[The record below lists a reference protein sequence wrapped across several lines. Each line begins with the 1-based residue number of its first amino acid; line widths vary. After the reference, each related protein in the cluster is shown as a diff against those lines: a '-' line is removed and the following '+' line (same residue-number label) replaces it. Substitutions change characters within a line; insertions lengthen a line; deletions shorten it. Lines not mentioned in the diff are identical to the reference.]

1 MEKGVLE
8 IRSARKVFYKGQA
21 DEKIALDDL
30 NLTLPTG
37 EFGVVIGSNGAGKS
51 SMLNAI
57 SGSLT
62 LDSGK
67 ILINGDD
74 VTAIPVHKRAARLAR
89 VFQDPMRGTA
99 ASMTVAENMLLA
111 ELRSKKRG
119 LRRGLNAA
127 RLEAYKERL
136 SLLGLGLEDRLD
148 TKVELLSGGQRQS
161 LSLIMAVGGQPELL
175 LLDEHTAALDPRTA
189 DIVMQAT
196 IRTVEALKLT
206 TLMVTHN
213 MQHAT
218 DFGHR
223 VIMLDAG
230 RVRFEIAGDEKKNIT
245 VIDLIGHFS
254 VKTDRML
261 LAS

>member
-1 MEKGVLE
+1 MLE
-8 IRSARKVFYKGQA
+8 IQSARKVFYKGQA
-21 DEKIALDDL
+21 DEKIALND
-30 NLTLPTG
+30 LTLRLETG
-37 EFGVVIGSNGAGKS
+37 DFGVVIGSNGAGKS

-57 SGSLT
+57 SGALV
-62 LDSGK
+62 LDAGK

-74 VTAIPVHKRAARLAR
+74 VTSMPVHKRAIRLAR
-89 VFQDPMRGTA
+89 VFQDPMKGTA

-111 ELRSKKRG
+111 DLRSNRRT
-119 LRRGLNAA
+119 LRRGLNPA
-127 RLEAYKERL
+127 RLAAYKERL
-136 SLLGLGLEDRLD
+136 SLLGLGLENRLD
-148 TKVELLSGGQRQS
+148 TRVELLSGGQRQS
-161 LSLIMAVGGQPELL
+161 LSLIMAVGGSPELL

-196 IRTVEALKLT
+196 IRAVEALKLT

-213 MQHAT
+213 MQHAV

-230 RVRFEIAGDEKKNIT
+230 RVRLEIAGAEKTSIT
-245 VIDLIGHFS
+245 VPDLIGHFS
-254 VKTDRML
+254 VKTDRMF

>member
-1 MEKGVLE
+1 MLE
-8 IRSARKVFYKGQA
+8 IRSARKIFYRGQP
-21 DEKIALDDL
+21 DEKVALDGLDL
-30 NLTLPTG
+30 SLATG

-57 SGSLT
+57 SGALP

-74 VTAIPVHKRAARLAR
+74 VTNVPVHKRAARLSR

-111 ELRSKKRG
+111 ELRASKRRLRKG
-119 LRRGLNAA
+119 LTAA
-127 RLEAYKERL
+127 RLADYKERL
-136 SLLGLGLEDRLD
+136 SVLGLGLENRLD
-148 TKVELLSGGQRQS
+148 TRVDLLSGGQRQS
-161 LSLIMAVGGQPELL
+161 LSLIMAVGGSPELL

-196 IRTVEALKLT
+196 VRAVEALKLT

-213 MQHAT
+213 MQHAV
-218 DFGHR
+218 DFGSR
-223 VIMLDAG
+223 IFMLSAG
-230 RVRFEIAGDEKKNIT
+230 RVRLDISGEEKATIT
-245 VIDLIGHFS
+245 VPDLIEHFS